1 MDLTDDTR
9 YNLYKWIRS
18 DLLDKKTEIVDRII
32 PEMRDIVAALLIE
45 KIGDKAMRSAKS
57 IPSNQ
62 IRYYRNISFTK
73 ENLNISKNE
82 LFDKISRISRHYYDY
97 RISVDLDEKKI
108 PYFPWF
114 KKFNNS
120 IQSFIESPREWMMYR
135 ELQNLALKIHRENY
149 KLEKFDHDYCMSDS
163 WGWYSSYTFL
173 KPQGI
178 ESVEQ
183 FQEKFP
189 EWYEKYYI
197 QKVLIYEPERLN
209 ISGYEGLIEILKKNS
224 RER

>member
-1 MDLTDDTR
+1 MDLTDDIR
-9 YNLYKWIRS
+9 CNLYKWIRS
-18 DLLDKKTEIVDRII
+18 DLSDKKTEIVDRTIS
-32 PEMRDIVAALLIE
+32 EMRDIVAALLIE
-45 KIGDKAMRSAKS
+45 RIGDKAMRAAKS

-82 LFDKISRISRHYYDY
+82 LFDKISGISRRYYNY
-97 RISVDLDEKKI
+97 YISVDMEEKKI

-135 ELQNLALKIHRENY
+135 ELQNLALKIYRESY
-149 KLEKFDHDYCMSDS
+149 ELGRFDYDYCMSDG
-163 WGWYSSYTFL
+163 WGWYSSNTFL
-173 KPQGI
+173 KPQRI
-178 ESVEQ
+178 ESIEQ

-197 QKVLIYEPERLN
+197 QKVLIDEPGRLN
-209 ISGYEGLIEILKKNS
+209 ISGYEGLIGILKK
-224 RER
+224 